1 MEVIFKVRL
10 EDLDGSF
17 IEKVGALFKKGPLEI
32 RISDELDETEYL
44 LSTPGNRAFL
54 RRSLAQLANGE
65 VVSKNVEELEQ

>member
-10 EDLDGSF
+10 EDFDASF
-17 IEKVGALFKKGPLEI
+17 IDKVGTLFKKGPLEI

-44 LSTPGNRAFL
+44 LSTPANRAFL
-54 RRSLAQLANGE
+54 RKSLSQFANGE

>member
-10 EDLDGSF
+10 ENLDASF

-44 LSTPGNRAFL
+44 LSTPANRAFL
-54 RRSLAQLANGE
+54 RKSLAQFANRE
-65 VVSKNVEELEQ
+65 VVSKNVEELAQ